1 MPEAKQERSKK
12 RIQIILETA
21 EIILLDEGL
30 EFLTIANISKYSGL
44 KRTSTYKFFPTAD
57 SLKEALIIKYIND
70 CSEYFEEKSYNIN
83 TENLSVVILR
93 YVEILYDY
101 FQESSSAQIII
112 LKNTVNPPIDSSVI
126 RILSTTIQ
134 SYIESNIKLPDM
146 HNKDGIYRVLTQVV
160 ISIFSL
166 NVKESGLLN
175 ETGKIEAHRAGYSY
189 MQNWVNQSS

>member
-12 RIQIILETA
+12 RIQIILDTA
-21 EIILLDEGL
+21 EKILLDEGL

-126 RILSTTIQ
+126 RILSSTIQ

>member
-1 MPEAKQERSKK
+1 MPQAKQERSKK
-12 RIQIILETA
+12 RIQIILDTA
-21 EIILLDEGL
+21 EKILLDEGL
-30 EFLTIANISKYSGL
+30 ESLTIANISKYSGL

-83 TENLSVVILR
+83 TENLSVVIVR

-101 FQESSSAQIII
+101 FQESSSAQVII

>member
-12 RIQIILETA
+12 RIQIILDTA
-21 EIILLDEGL
+21 EKILLDEGL

-83 TENLSVVILR
+83 TENLSVVIVR

-101 FQESSSAQIII
+101 FQESSSAQVII

>member
-30 EFLTIANISKYSGL
+30 ESLTIANISKYSGL

-175 ETGKIEAHRAGYSY
+175 ETGKIEAHRAGHAY

>member
-1 MPEAKQERSKK
+1 MPQPKQERSKK
-12 RIQIILETA
+12 RIQIILDTA
-21 EIILLDEGL
+21 EKILLDEGL
-30 EFLTIANISKYSGL
+30 ESLTIANISKYSGL

>member
-12 RIQIILETA
+12 RIQIILDTA
-21 EIILLDEGL
+21 EKILLDEGL

>member
-12 RIQIILETA
+12 RIQIILDTA
-21 EIILLDEGL
+21 EKILLDEGL
-30 EFLTIANISKYSGL
+30 ESLTIANISKYSGL

>member
-1 MPEAKQERSKK
+1 MPQAKQERSKK
-12 RIQIILETA
+12 RIQIILDTA
-21 EIILLDEGL
+21 EKILLDEGL
-30 EFLTIANISKYSGL
+30 ESLTIANISKYSGL

>member
-1 MPEAKQERSKK
+1 MPQAKQERSKK
-12 RIQIILETA
+12 RIQIILDTA
-21 EIILLDEGL
+21 EKILLDEGL
-30 EFLTIANISKYSGL
+30 ESLTIANISKYSGL
-44 KRTSTYKFFPTAD
+44 KRTSAYKFFPTAD

>member
-1 MPEAKQERSKK
+1 MPEAKQDRSKK

-44 KRTSTYKFFPTAD
+44 KRTSTYKFFPTPD
-57 SLKEALIIKYIND
+57 SLKEALILKYVQD
-70 CSEYFEEKSYNIN
+70 CSKYFKERSSNIS

-93 YVEILYDY
+93 CVEILYDY
-101 FQESSSAQIII
+101 FQESRSSQIII
-112 LKNTVNPPIDSSVI
+112 LNNTITPPINSSAMRLLAENI
-126 RILSTTIQ
+126 ETFT
-134 SYIESNIKLPDM
+134 ESNIKLPEM
-146 HNKDGIYRVLTQVV
+146 HNKDGVYRVLTQII

-166 NVKESGLLN
+166 NVKEGGLLN

-189 MQNWVNQSS
+189 MLNWVNQSS

>member
-12 RIQIILETA
+12 RIQIILDTA
-21 EIILLDEGL
+21 EKILLDEGL
-30 EFLTIANISKYSGL
+30 ESLTIANISKYSGL

-126 RILSTTIQ
+126 RILSSTIQ

>member
-12 RIQIILETA
+12 RIQIILDTA

-30 EFLTIANISKYSGL
+30 ESLTIANISKYSGL

>member
-30 EFLTIANISKYSGL
+30 ESLTIANISKYSGL